1 MHLSALQ
8 KYILEFCYAVKGKR
22 RQRKGLERFYEE
34 GKDRPSKKDAQHAVT
49 RSLENL
55 IDKELLVGY
64 GVRTPYKWY
73 MKEIRLTP
81 KGRKI
86 ARDLLRSRQTELPF
100 RRR

>member
-1 MHLSALQ
+1 MRLSALQ
-8 KYILEFCYAVKGKR
+8 KYILESCYAVKGKR
-22 RQRKGLERFYEE
+22 RQRKGLEQFYEE

-49 RSLENL
+49 RSLEHL

-73 MKEIRLTP
+73 MKEIRLTT

-100 RRR
+100 RRT